1 MLFTNF
7 ALAGASALALS
18 RLRTLPP
25 CYPTWRFRLFMAGL
39 FTLSVSMV
47 VMKVFLVLTPSHR
60 YAASSL
66 GSARAVLGGS
76 VIVCAGIMFFWFAL
90 SSRTWGLICFW
101 VFAICDMGF
110 YSGTYLRALPTGG
123 MHYYEAKAVPVPAP
137 GPIFVTDGRPQG
149 TYDDMQTLGGYQLAD
164 GYAGLEP
171 KTVLPMHDPKYLKV
185 LGATAVQSADGKWF
199 LTPTPLEP
207 IRLAFPFYSDH
218 PREAMDYVD
227 LTSTAVVTQAVTVDT
242 AASGSVRI
250 TEQYPGFVPHRR
262 PNFWARV
269 VRGSAAFSPWLD
281 RTQW

>member
-1 MLFTNF
+1 
-7 ALAGASALALS
+7 
-18 RLRTLPP
+18 
-25 CYPTWRFRLFMAGL
+25 
-39 FTLSVSMV
+39 
-47 VMKVFLVLTPSHR
+47 
-60 YAASSL
+60 
-66 GSARAVLGGS
+66 
-76 VIVCAGIMFFWFAL
+76 MFFWFAL

-149 TYDDMQTLGGYQLAD
+149 TYNDMLTLGGYQLAD

-250 TEQYPGFVPHRR
+250 RAVSRLCSHSR

-281 RTQW
+281 RRVVNANCNSWLLMAI